1 MPKVFIEAEKVAVH
15 VFIESKLKI
24 IFLGFLLRILHCVV

>member
-24 IFLGFLLRILHCVV
+24 LCLGFFLCIVHCVV

>member
-15 VFIESKLKI
+15 VFIIKL
-24 IFLGFLLRILHCVV
+24 FAWGSYYALYTV

>member
-24 IFLGFLLRILHCVV
+24 LCLGFFLRILHCVV

>member
-15 VFIESKLKI
+15 VFSESELKI
-24 IFLGFLLRILHCVV
+24 LCFGFFLCIVHCVV